1 MLCTACS
8 SSSSS
13 GASLGG
19 GRGCGRGGP
28 GRSRQTA
35 SSNTELS
42 YGRGRDSGLE
52 SDGSEEGEEGGGG
65 LYDKLPPYL
74 TSVTTQVIN
83 NSIGAVEDCCRA

>member
-8 SSSSS
+8 SGSSS
-13 GASLGG
+13 GASPGA
-19 GRGCGRGGP
+19 GRGCGRAGP
-28 GRSRQTA
+28 GRARQTA
-35 SSNTELS
+35 GSNTELS

-83 NSIGAVEDCCRA
+83 ISIGGCQL